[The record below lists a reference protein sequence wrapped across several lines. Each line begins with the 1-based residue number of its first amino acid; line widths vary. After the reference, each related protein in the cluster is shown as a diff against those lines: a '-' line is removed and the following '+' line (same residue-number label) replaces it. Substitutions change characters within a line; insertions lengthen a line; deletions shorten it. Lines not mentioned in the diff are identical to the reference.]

1 MNDFNYPR
9 QSNSI
14 KSWIMRKYF
23 YISSNKKSLFDFFLS
38 EMALVVFNIAGMRLG
53 LCRTSD
59 VTWTSWRF
67 KSPENWPFVEAW
79 SGYQLKEYQSPRIT
93 THLCAKLTEPMGE
106 RWIPLK
112 WPPMS
117 WVCPW
122 HDDIMG
128 GLCIHCY
135 LHGTA
140 MVHSNGRLPCC
151 LSYPKVGI

>member
-9 QSNSI
+9 QSSSI

-23 YISSNKKSLFDFFLS
+23 CISSNKKSLFDFFIRNGLS
-38 EMALVVFNIAGMRLG
+38 CVQNCRYASRTLLYQWRYTNFVTFQIAGKLTVCSSLIWVSTNRI
-53 LCRTSD
+53 S
-59 VTWTSWRF
+59 
-67 KSPENWPFVEAW
+67 KS
-79 SGYQLKEYQSPRIT
+79 RIT
-93 THLCAKLTEPMGE
+93 TPLCGELTEPMGD

-112 WPPMS
+112 WPPMR
-117 WVCPW
+117 WVCPC